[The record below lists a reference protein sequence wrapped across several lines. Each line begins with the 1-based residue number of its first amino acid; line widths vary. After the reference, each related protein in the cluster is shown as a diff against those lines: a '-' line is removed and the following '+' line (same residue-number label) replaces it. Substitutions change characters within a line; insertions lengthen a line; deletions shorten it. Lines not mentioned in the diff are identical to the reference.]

1 MPENLA
7 FAVAR
12 YADGDDRRLTRHGPI
27 DTHLAVRRIDP
38 QARILGCERPRP
50 EGFDERV
57 EFAADP
63 RHLRLRHAVEPECFH
78 QLVHRR
84 DPVHLRFLDD
94 GQQRVFGAP
103 AWLQQRRKVRAGP
116 DLRNRQVDRAH
127 ARVPGPHPVAV
138 ACPVRSGVRLC
149 RSAPIRSATSVSIR
163 AWESNRMPSRRGLTV
178 NEQQTRQ
185 IVSLWDN
192 SMREVLALTNEAGL
206 EQRLTLLEQRVAAL
220 PLKKDIWDVLGT
232 LGSLATP
239 LVVAALGIWRLPAWL
254 HSARTR
260 RTIARSRTGFS
271 RSLRPGG
278 KG

>member
-1 MPENLA
+1 
-7 FAVAR
+7 VA
-12 YADGDDRRLTRHGPI
+12 
-27 DTHLAVRRIDP
+27 
-38 QARILGCERPRP
+38 
-50 EGFDERV
+50 
-57 EFAADP
+57 AA
-63 RHLRLRHAVEPECFH
+63 ATESTC
-78 QLVHRR
+78 
-84 DPVHLRFLDD
+84 
-94 GQQRVFGAP
+94 
-103 AWLQQRRKVRAGP
+103 RAGP
-116 DLRNRQVDRAH
+116 SESPGRSCPCACPRSASGSRC
-127 ARVPGPHPVAV
+127 VPGAIRRPLV
-138 ACPVRSGVRLC
+138 PVRPDKVRD
-149 RSAPIRSATSVSIR
+149 SVSIR

-271 RSLRPGG
+271 RSLRTGG